1 MSALTRRRSDNP
13 HHVTWHVYYGDVQ
26 VGTIG
31 ERAGV
36 PVDVDQWRWSCGFY
50 PGLHPGQR
58 RHGTAPTFD
67 EARAGFE
74 VDWRSIFPEI
84 PDGAFEEYRC
94 DREARAEYGPFVLAA
109 RNCRPRSLHLSCA
122 VFAASPSIATR
133 QPKAMIT
140 AGIFMPHTPRGEGGK
155 SKSLNPMHADRAA
168 FRIFAHDFAISDI
181 LA

>member
-13 HHVTWHVYYGDVQ
+13 HHVTWHVYYGDVR

-36 PVDVDQWRWSCGFY
+36 PVDVDQWGWSCGFY

-74 VDWRSIFPEI
+74 VDWRNIFPEI

-94 DREARAEYGPFVLAA
+94 DREARAEIRAIRA
-109 RNCRPRSLHLSCA
+109 RGEKLPSEIPSSLMRCVCGVTFDS
-122 VFAASPSIATR
+122 
-133 QPKAMIT
+133 
-140 AGIFMPHTPRGEGGK
+140 HTPAESYDHRGHIYAAHAEG
-155 SKSLNPMHADRAA
+155 R
-168 FRIFAHDFAISDI
+168 RW
-181 LA
+181 

>member
-13 HHVTWHVYYGDVQ
+13 HHVTWHVYYGDVR
-26 VGTIG
+26 VGRSVSAPACRSTSINGDGLAASIPDCILASVATERRPRSTKHALALRWIG
-31 ERAGV
+31 GASFLR
-36 PVDVDQWRWSCGFY
+36 Y
-50 PGLHPGQR
+50 PM
-58 RHGTAPTFD
+58 APS
-67 EARAGFE
+67 
-74 VDWRSIFPEI
+74 RSIAATEKRGP
-84 PDGAFEEYRC
+84 RL
-94 DREARAEYGPFVLAA
+94 GPFVLAA

-168 FRIFAHDFAISDI
+168 FRIFAHDSAISDI